1 MRHAA
6 LMLLGSLL
14 AVLALEGALRL
25 LPTSTYTDTGY
36 HIDPL
41 IVTYRPGHRFRSS
54 QGWDFSQPQTHR
66 SNNLGFL
73 SSRDFVPDPAALVVI
88 GDSFVDASMLP
99 EDERLGGQLQRL
111 LGARPV
117 YAMGGPG
124 SSLLDY
130 AERLR
135 YAAEKLD
142 ARDFVVV
149 LERGDARQSYCGSG
163 NVHGPCIDRASGAA
177 RTERRP
183 PAGAA
188 QRYLRHSALLQ
199 YLLGHLRFDP
209 QARLQRAWRALRST
223 EADATPRPRTGAATN
238 DFSEAEIA
246 RVVEAFF
253 TRIAPYRR
261 GRLLMVFDAD
271 RVRMEAGESGTTP
284 EREQFIALAR
294 AHGAEVIDTLPAF
307 RAHVA
312 ARGRL
317 LEISPLDGHWNRE
330 ATALVAQEIVAHL
343 AP

>member
-1 MRHAA
+1 MRHAVF
-6 LMLLGSLL
+6 MLLGVLL

-41 IVTYRPGHRFRSS
+41 IVTYRPGHRFHSS
-54 QGWDFSQPQTHR
+54 QGWDFSQPQAHHA
-66 SNNLGFL
+66 NNLGFL

-135 YAAEKLD
+135 YAAEELD
-142 ARDFVVV
+142 ARDFVLV

-177 RTERRP
+177 RTEIRP
-183 PAGAA
+183 AAGAA

-209 QARLQRAWRALRST
+209 QVRLQRALRALGGAGSGV
-223 EADATPRPRTGAATN
+223 AQGPRTGAATN

-253 TRIAPYRR
+253 ARIEPYRR
-261 GRLLMVFDAD
+261 GRLLMVFDSD

-284 EREQFIALAR
+284 EREQFMALAR
-294 AHGAEVIDTLPAF
+294 AHGAEVIDTLPGF
-307 RAHVA
+307 RAAVA
-312 ARGRL
+312 ASGRH

-330 ATALVAQEIVAHL
+330 ATALVAREIVAQIS
-343 AP
+343 P

>member
-1 MRHAA
+1 
-6 LMLLGSLL
+6 MLLGVLL

-25 LPTSTYTDTGY
+25 LPTGTYTDTGY

-41 IVTYRPGHRFRSS
+41 IVTYRPGHRFHSS
-54 QGWDFSQPQTHR
+54 QGWDFSQPQTHHA
-66 SNNLGFL
+66 NNLGFL
-73 SSRDFVPDPAALVVI
+73 SSRDFVPDPTALVVI

-142 ARDFVVV
+142 ARDFVLV

-177 RTERRP
+177 RTDIRP
-183 PAGAA
+183 PARAA

-209 QARLQRAWRALRST
+209 QARLQRALRT
-223 EADATPRPRTGAATN
+223 LGGAEGGVAQGPRTGAATN

-253 TRIAPYRR
+253 ARIEPYRR
-261 GRLLMVFDAD
+261 GRLLMVFDSD

-284 EREQFIALAR
+284 EREQFMALAR
-294 AHGAEVIDTLPAF
+294 AHGAEVIDTLPGF
-307 RAHVA
+307 RAAVA
-312 ARGRL
+312 ASGRH

-330 ATALVAQEIVAHL
+330 ATALVAREIVAHL
-343 AP
+343 SP